1 MAQPDNLKCSVCL
14 DIFDKPVRIPCKHVF
29 CQNCIDMQINVVEPK
44 CPMCRAVFNKLLV
57 RPANDI
63 SQKIF
68 STEGTCSS
76 CSKKM
81 VLSQLK
87 SHSLEC
93 NKVDKTFTQFKPI
106 ALTSQT
112 PRSDVPNRSTFQ
124 CPYCGLANLACD
136 SFVQHC
142 QTMHKD
148 NAAKV
153 VCPIC
158 ASMPWGD
165 PNRVSANFLSHL
177 DLRHRFE
184 YDMYVDYSRHEDE
197 MMQAAITASLQEQ

>member
-1 MAQPDNLKCSVCL
+1 M
-14 DIFDKPVRIPCKHVF
+14 IFHK
-29 CQNCIDMQINVVEPK
+29 
-44 CPMCRAVFNKLLV
+44 
-57 RPANDI
+57 
-63 SQKIF
+63 KIF

-197 MMQAAITASLQEQ
+197 MMQAAITASLQEQWCIMGDGISLSIEIIMSDLAYRGLWSFVRDCDDWNNKKQTLI